1 MGSGEATSAAAS
13 CLPQR
18 VVASCSLK
26 AVPTLLAAIILGLVE
41 GATEFLPVSSTG
53 HLILAGHALGFVG
66 PRAAAFEIIIQLGAI
81 LSVVWLYLGLL
92 VRLVREGIAVAESRQ
107 LILAL
112 LVAFL
117 PAALVGLLTHHWIT
131 AHLFTPRV
139 VIGALIVG
147 GVAILAIE
155 RWRPPSRIETV
166 MQIGYRTALWIGI
179 AQVCSLIPGVSRS
192 GATIM
197 GALLAGV
204 GRPAAAEF
212 SFLLAIPVMFAATG
226 LDLWENRHLLSG
238 SDALMLAVGF
248 VVAFASALVVV
259 RWLIRFVS
267 HRSFDLFAW
276 YRIVFGLALVAVLA
290 TGRSWLAK

>member
-1 MGSGEATSAAAS
+1 M
-13 CLPQR
+13 
-18 VVASCSLK
+18 
-26 AVPTLLAAIILGLVE
+26 PTIIAAIILGLVE

-66 PRAAAFEIIIQLGAI
+66 PRADAFEIIIQLGAI
-81 LSVVWLYLGLL
+81 LAVVWLYRSLLWRVVRDGL
-92 VRLVREGIAVAESRQ
+92 AVAESRRFV
-107 LILAL
+107 LAL
-112 LVAFL
+112 FVAFL
-117 PAALVGLLTHHWIT
+117 PAAIVGLLTHHWII
-131 AHLFTPRV
+131 AHLFTPAV
-139 VIGALIVG
+139 VVAALILG

-155 RWRPPSRIETV
+155 RWRPAPRIETV

-179 AQVCSLIPGVSRS
+179 AQVFSLVPGVSRS

-226 LDLWENRHLLSG
+226 LNLWENRHLLSG
-238 SDALMLAVGF
+238 SDALIFAVGF

-276 YRIVFGLALVAVLA
+276 YRIVFGLALATLLA
-290 TGRSWLAK
+290 TGQSWIG

>member
-1 MGSGEATSAAAS
+1 MHSII
-13 CLPQR
+13 
-18 VVASCSLK
+18 
-26 AVPTLLAAIILGLVE
+26 AAIILGLVE
-41 GATEFLPVSSTG
+41 GVTEFLPVSSTG

-66 PRAAAFEIIIQLGAI
+66 PLADAFEVIIQLGAI
-81 LSVVWLYLGLL
+81 LAIVWLYRTLL
-92 VRLVREGIAVAESRQ
+92 WRLARDGIAVAESRQ
-107 LILAL
+107 FILAL
-112 LVAFL
+112 FVAFL
-117 PAALVGLLTHHWIT
+117 PAAIVGLLTHHWIT
-131 AHLFTPRV
+131 AHLFTPPV
-139 VIGALIVG
+139 VIAALIAG

-155 RWRPPSRIETV
+155 HWRPAPRIATV

-212 SFLLAIPVMFAATG
+212 SFLLAIPVMFAASG

-238 SDALMLAVGF
+238 SDTLICAVGF

-259 RWLIRFVS
+259 RWLVRFVS
-267 HRSFDLFAW
+267 QRSFEVFAW
-276 YRIVFGLALVAVLA
+276 YRIGLGLVLVILLA
-290 TGRSWLAK
+290 PGRSWIPK

>member
-1 MGSGEATSAAAS
+1 MHAI
-13 CLPQR
+13 
-18 VVASCSLK
+18 
-26 AVPTLLAAIILGLVE
+26 LAAIILGLVE

-53 HLILAGHALGFVG
+53 HLILVGHALGFVG

-81 LSVVWLYLGLL
+81 LAVVWLYRGLL
-92 VRLVREGIAVAESRQ
+92 WRMARDGLAGAESRR
-107 LILAL
+107 LILVV

-117 PAALVGLLTHHWIT
+117 PAALVGLVTHRWIL
-131 AHLFTPRV
+131 AHLFTPPV
-139 VIGALIVG
+139 VIAAFIAG

-155 RWRPPSRIETV
+155 RWRRAPHIETV
-166 MQIGYRTALWIGI
+166 TEIGYRTALWIGI
-179 AQVCSLIPGVSRS
+179 AQVFALIPGVSRS

-238 SDALMLAVGF
+238 SDAPIFATGF

-259 RWLIRFVS
+259 RWLVRFVS

-276 YRIVFGLALVAVLA
+276 YRIAFGLALAALMA
-290 TGRSWLAK
+290 GGGSWLAR

>member
-1 MGSGEATSAAAS
+1 MHDVIT
-13 CLPQR
+13 
-18 VVASCSLK
+18 
-26 AVPTLLAAIILGLVE
+26 AIILGLVE

-53 HLILAGHALGFVG
+53 HLILTGHALGFVG
-66 PRAAAFEIIIQLGAI
+66 PRADAFEIIIQLGAI
-81 LSVVWLYLGLL
+81 LAVVWLYRDLL
-92 VRLVREGIAVAESRQ
+92 WRVARDGIAVPESRR

-112 LVAFL
+112 FVAFL
-117 PAALVGLLTHHWIT
+117 PAAIVGLLTHHWIT
-131 AHLFTPRV
+131 AHLFTPPV
-139 VIGALIVG
+139 VIGALITG
-147 GVAILAIE
+147 GVLILAIE
-155 RWRPPSRIETV
+155 RWRPAPRIETV
-166 MQIGYRTALWIGI
+166 MQIGYRTALWIGV

-212 SFLLAIPVMFAATG
+212 SFLLAIPVMVSATG
-226 LDLWENRHLLSG
+226 LELWENRHLLS
-238 SDALMLAVGF
+238 SADTMIFAIGF

-276 YRIVFGLALVAVLA
+276 YRIGFGVVLLVLLAS
-290 TGRSWLAK
+290 GRAWMTK

>member
-1 MGSGEATSAAAS
+1 M
-13 CLPQR
+13 
-18 VVASCSLK
+18 
-26 AVPTLLAAIILGLVE
+26 PTIITAIILGLVE

-66 PRAAAFEIIIQLGAI
+66 PRADAFEIIIQLGAI
-81 LSVVWLYLGLL
+81 LAVVWLYRSLLWRVVRDGL
-92 VRLVREGIAVAESRQ
+92 AVAESRRFV
-107 LILAL
+107 LAL
-112 LVAFL
+112 FVAFL
-117 PAALVGLLTHHWIT
+117 PAAIVGLLTHHWII
-131 AHLFTPRV
+131 AHLFTPAV
-139 VIGALIVG
+139 VVAALILG

-155 RWRPPSRIETV
+155 RWRPAPRIETV

-179 AQVCSLIPGVSRS
+179 AQVFSLVPGVSRS

-226 LDLWENRHLLSG
+226 LNLWENRHLLSG
-238 SDALMLAVGF
+238 SDALIFAIGF

-276 YRIVFGLALVAVLA
+276 YRIVFGLALATLLA
-290 TGRSWLAK
+290 TGQSWIG

>member
-1 MGSGEATSAAAS
+1 M
-13 CLPQR
+13 
-18 VVASCSLK
+18 
-26 AVPTLLAAIILGLVE
+26 PTIITAIILGLVE

-53 HLILAGHALGFVG
+53 HLILVGHALGFVG

-81 LSVVWLYLGLL
+81 LAVVWLYRGLL
-92 VRLVREGIAVAESRQ
+92 WRVVQAGLAAAESRQ

-131 AHLFTPRV
+131 ALLFTPRV
-139 VIGALIVG
+139 VIAALVLG

-155 RWRPPSRIETV
+155 RWRPAPRIETV
-166 MQIGYRTALWIGI
+166 MQIGYRPALWIGI
-179 AQVCSLIPGVSRS
+179 AQVFSLVPGVSRS

-226 LDLWENRHLLSG
+226 LNLWENRHLLSG
-238 SDALMLAVGF
+238 SDALIFAIGF

-276 YRIVFGLALVAVLA
+276 YRIVFGLALVAVLV
-290 TGRSWLAK
+290 TGRSWIAK

>member
-1 MGSGEATSAAAS
+1 M
-13 CLPQR
+13 
-18 VVASCSLK
+18 
-26 AVPTLLAAIILGLVE
+26 PTIITAIILGLVE

-53 HLILAGHALGFVG
+53 HLILVGHALGFLG
-66 PRAAAFEIIIQLGAI
+66 PRADAFEIVIQLGAI
-81 LSVVWLYLGLL
+81 LAVVWLYRGLL
-92 VRLVREGIAVAESRQ
+92 RRVARDGIADPESRRF
-107 LILAL
+107 ILAVF
-112 LVAFL
+112 VAVL
-117 PAALVGLLTHHWIT
+117 PAAIVGLLAHHWIT
-131 AHLFTPRV
+131 AHLFAPPV
-139 VIGALIVG
+139 VIAALILG
-147 GVAILAIE
+147 GVAMLAIE
-155 RWRPPSRIETV
+155 HWRPAPRIDTV

-179 AQVCSLIPGVSRS
+179 AQMFSLIPGVSRS
-192 GATIM
+192 GASIM

-226 LDLWENRHLLSG
+226 LDLWENRHLLTG
-238 SDALMLAVGF
+238 SDALMFATGF